1 MTDTF
6 PADRPQDVLAQ
17 GRFGHVIDGREEIGE
32 RTLPVLNPSTG
43 QEIAHISL
51 GDAGTVDKAVK
62 SARAAFA
69 DRRWRALP
77 AKEKEAALRRYAQL
91 IEANR
96 ATFSHLDVVEGGVL
110 AGYSK
115 FLVDF
120 VVDMVNYYAGWPTKL
135 HGSVPQFN
143 QNLFVRQ
150 VREPVGVVAIIMPWN
165 GPSVS
170 AGIVAAALA
179 TGNSV
184 VLKPAEQTPLCATLA
199 AKLAIEAGIPAGVFN
214 VVHGTGAE
222 VGEALVTHPGV
233 DAINFT
239 GSTATGRHIQA
250 AAAKTLTPVTV
261 ELGGKSPHI
270 VFADADLDAAAQT
283 VAGAVW
289 GHCGQVCTAG
299 SRVLVQKSIAKE
311 FADKVVALSRSIASG
326 PADDPASQIG
336 PLISQEQLDKVGR
349 YVDIGKSEGA
359 TLLLGGQRHG
369 TGGYFFEPTIFADV
383 TNDMTIARE
392 EIFGPV
398 MAMLT
403 FEDEAEAITIAND
416 TDYGLAAGVWTRD
429 LDRANRLSDRL
440 EAGTVWINC
449 YQFVDPSVSYGGHKQ
464 SGFGRNLGEESL
476 DHYLHTKTV
485 WIQTQN
491 S

>member
-1 MTDTF
+1 MNQTTL
-6 PADRPQDVLAQ
+6 ADRPADVLAQ
-17 GRFGHVIDGREEIGE
+17 GTFGHVIAGREVLGGD
-32 RTLPVLNPSTG
+32 TLPVLNPSTG
-43 QEIAHISL
+43 EEIARIVL
-51 GDAGTVDKAVK
+51 GDAATVDAAVGA
-62 SARAAFA
+62 ARAAFA
-69 DRRWRALP
+69 DRRWRGLP
-77 AKEKEAALRRYAQL
+77 AKDKEAALRRYARL
-91 IEANR
+91 VEANR
-96 ATFSHLDVVEGGVL
+96 ETFTRLDVAEGGVL

-120 VVDMVNYYAGWPTKL
+120 VVDMINYYAGWPTKI

-143 QNLFVRQ
+143 ESLFVRQ
-150 VREPVGVVAIIMPWN
+150 VREPVGVVAIILPWN
-165 GPSVS
+165 GPSFA
-170 AGIVAAALA
+170 AGVVAAALA

-199 AKLAIEAGIPAGVFN
+199 AKLAIEAGIPEGVFN
-214 VVHGTGAE
+214 VVHGTGPV

-233 DAINFT
+233 NAINFT

-250 AAAKTLTPVTV
+250 AAAKTLTPVSV

-270 VFADADLDAAAQT
+270 VFADADLDAAAQA

-299 SRVLVQKSIAKE
+299 SRVLVEQGVARE
-311 FADKVVALSRSIASG
+311 FAAKVVELSKSVRVG
-326 PADDPASQIG
+326 PSDDPASQIG
-336 PLISQEQLDKVGR
+336 PLISQDQLDRVGR
-349 YVDIGKSEGA
+349 YVEIGKAEGA
-359 TLLLGGQRHG
+359 TLLLGGSRQG
-369 TGGYFFEPTIFADV
+369 TRGYFFEPTIFADV
-383 TNDMTIARE
+383 TNQMTIARE

-398 MAMLT
+398 MSLLT
-403 FEDEAEAITIAND
+403 FADEAEALSIAND

-429 LDRANRLSDRL
+429 IDRANRLSDRL

-464 SGFGRNLGEESL
+464 SGFGRNLGAESL

-491 S
+491 T